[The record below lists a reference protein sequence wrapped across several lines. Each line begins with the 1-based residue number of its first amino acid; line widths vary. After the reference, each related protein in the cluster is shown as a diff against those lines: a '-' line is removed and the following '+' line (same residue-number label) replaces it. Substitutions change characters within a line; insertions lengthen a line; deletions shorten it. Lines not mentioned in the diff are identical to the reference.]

1 MKVLSMIRATDEDNQ
16 QTRKILDPSAEL
28 IIYRDLDDNEKEIA
42 IETADIIIGGRMTNE
57 QIAKASNLKM
67 HQTFG
72 TGVDRHNLELIKEK
86 NFLLCNNHSHSII
99 IAEYAFSMLNAASK
113 ELHSN
118 DKLLRKGN
126 WDYNKFPSVTLFNK
140 TLLFLGYGK
149 IAQHVKNMCAPF
161 NMKFIAV
168 KRTPDSED
176 GEVKIF
182 LPEDKLEA
190 IRKADFIINSLP
202 KTTDTI
208 DFIDEEEFS
217 VMKPSAIIIN
227 VGRGNTINE
236 KAMYNALKENK
247 IKGAAID
254 VWYNY
259 PKSRDPLER
268 APEPIYPSEY
278 PFQELNNIIMTAH
291 RAWSTDYFWGEF
303 SQSLIQNVNKFIRGE
318 KPDNIV
324 NLEEGY

>member
-1 MKVLSMIRATDEDNQ
+1 MKVLSMVRATDEEKQ
-16 QTRKILDPSAEL
+16 QTRKILDASAEL
-28 IIYRDLDDNEKEIA
+28 IIYRDLNDEEKEIA
-42 IETADIIIGGRMTNE
+42 LKTADIIIGGRMTDE
-57 QIAKASNLKM
+57 QIVKTTNLKM

-86 NFLLCNNHSHSII
+86 NILLCNNHSHSII

-113 ELHSN
+113 ELYSN
-118 DKLLRKGN
+118 DKLLREGN
-126 WDYNKFPSVTLFNK
+126 WDYSKFPSVTMFNK

-149 IAQHVKNMCAPF
+149 IAQHVKKMCAPF

-168 KRTPDSED
+168 KRTLDLED
-176 GEVKIF
+176 NDVEIF
-182 LPEDKLEA
+182 LTEDKLEA
-190 IRKADFIINSLP
+190 IRIADFILNSLP
-202 KTTDTI
+202 KTKNTI
-208 DFIDEEEFS
+208 DFVDEEEFS
-217 VMKPSAIIIN
+217 VMKKSAIIIN

-259 PKSRDPLER
+259 PKGRDPFER
-268 APEPIYPSEY
+268 DSEPVIPSEY
-278 PFQELNNIIMTAH
+278 PFQGLDNIIMTAH
-291 RAWSTDYFWGEF
+291 RAWSTDYPWSEF
-303 SQSLIQNVNKFIRGE
+303 AQTLILNVNKFIRGE
-318 KPDNIV
+318 KPDDIV